1 MRLFAPD
8 LYRNFAIGFVVG
20 GLLIAG
26 GTIDQWGQ
34 QLESPAHAA
43 DNVQP
48 AMNSP
53 DSFLATGII
62 APE

>member
-26 GTIDQWGQ
+26 GTFDQWGG

-43 DNVQP
+43 SNVQP
-48 AMNSP
+48 AMPSI
-53 DSFLATGII
+53 DGFIATGVV
-62 APE
+62 AAE